1 MPPGE
6 APRVRAALP
15 KILIVLIATLVV
27 AMIGS
32 GGRLGEALE
41 SPAISTAMSLVV
53 GGGIGALLIV
63 LMGWRA
69 PA

>member
-1 MPPGE
+1 MP
-6 APRVRAALP
+6 RIV
-15 KILIVLIATLVV
+15 IVLIATLIV

-32 GGRLGEALE
+32 GGSFGEALE

-63 LMGWRA
+63 LMRGRA
-69 PA
+69 SA